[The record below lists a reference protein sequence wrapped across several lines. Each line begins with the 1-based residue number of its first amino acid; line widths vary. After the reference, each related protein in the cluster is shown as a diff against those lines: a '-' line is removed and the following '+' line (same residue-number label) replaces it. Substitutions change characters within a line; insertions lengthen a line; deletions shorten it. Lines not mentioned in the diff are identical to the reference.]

1 MGFCR
6 MKIIEVHATISD
18 RQAPSRILKTLSG
31 PGFPHRTLHHH
42 NFGGQSET
50 CFVLLFRV
58 VGGLSS
64 IPAPSGRSSDLG
76 AGIASFVHYFAY
88 TVD

>member
-1 MGFCR
+1 
-6 MKIIEVHATISD
+6 MKIIEVHATISELIAKL
-18 RQAPSRILKTLSG
+18 QTGFLKPYL
-31 PGFPHRTLHHH
+31 PGFPHRTIHHH

-64 IPAPSGRSSDLG
+64 VPAPSGRSSDLG